1 MAAIFALLP
10 EDLQIEVHQY
20 NVEHRPMMKQVS
32 EELILRPYRTVH
44 EDHFYQ
50 VLNELDS
57 EYNGRYNSLPFY
69 YHMSDAILRL
79 STQQYFDKRRQS
91 IRDIEKWLEETGTKL
106 GSYISPKNVPS
117 SLKLV

>member
-32 EELILRPYRTVH
+32 EELCLRPYRIAH
-44 EDHFYQ
+44 EDQFYQ
-50 VLNELDS
+50 VLNELDY
-57 EYNGRYNSLPFY
+57 EYNWRYNSLPFY
-69 YHMSDAILRL
+69 HHMCDAILTL
-79 STQQYFDKRRQS
+79 SKQQYFDKRRQS

-106 GSYISPKNVPS
+106 GSYVSPKSVPS
-117 SLKLV
+117 WLKLV